1 MQSSIFHLSVHF
13 CLFLWTFD
21 NFIKILKSKGQL
33 LIQFLS
39 FVCYDLYRRTLFYRA
54 MSTQNYLVNQ
64 SNYDFLKTL
73 GLKERN
79 AGCFSDEWSGSG
91 EVSKIISPIN
101 KSIIAE
107 VQTASLQDY
116 DKAAQAAKN
125 AHQVWRNIPAPQRG
139 EIVR

>member
-1 MQSSIFHLSVHF
+1 
-13 CLFLWTFD
+13 
-21 NFIKILKSKGQL
+21 
-33 LIQFLS
+33 
-39 FVCYDLYRRTLFYRA
+39 